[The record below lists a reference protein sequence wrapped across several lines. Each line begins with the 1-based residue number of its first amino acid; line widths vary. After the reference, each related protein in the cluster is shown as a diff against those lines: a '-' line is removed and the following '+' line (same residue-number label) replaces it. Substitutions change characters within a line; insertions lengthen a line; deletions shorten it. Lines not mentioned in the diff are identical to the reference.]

1 MSKIY
6 EEALLDAKKIRDAA
20 EQAAKDQIMESITP
34 QIRQMINNRILFEQ
48 GEMDDE
54 EEMTS
59 STMDLEPPEADD
71 DLDFNTI
78 VDSMPDVDLGDEV
91 MDAAT
96 DAAVSVYAAGDVNI
110 ELEQS
115 EDDEDDLMTDIA
127 IAESFARLV
136 RHDFIPSSRLA
147 ERVERFQSTAA
158 KLKEIMNIVRES
170 RLSSDQQRRLELSF
184 VSLVKEGVSLQN
196 DLKYSGRGSQ
206 RLQQKLISTIKEM
219 REMSSKYKRNIF
231 DFLFEAEEDKKKM
244 DEMMH
249 EQDDAEGLELD
260 AEAEEVEGD
269 EELGL
274 EGDVDVEAATGAL
287 EDLGAAL
294 GLELEV
300 TEEGEG
306 GVEEDLEVA
315 EEDED
320 LDVDLEETYEVNET
334 ALRRELRRLRRS
346 RRLREQD
353 EAIDTYASPGAAEE
367 VGDVIVDVDEDDLI
381 NVLADEL
388 GDAPTPDA
396 GGTLSGDDGI
406 PESRHRRGRRIAE
419 RHRQRRQTN
428 RSSSS
433 RTVRR
438 AVRERAEYKHAAI
451 KLKKQLVEM
460 NLFNAK
466 LLYANKLLQNKDLTV
481 KHQRAIV
488 EALDNAKTLRE
499 AKLLYKSLSGSLA
512 RRGRGGK
519 TLSESVR
526 RTLGSS
532 SRSTRSAQPA
542 NSGVETDR
550 WAVLA
555 GINKS

>member
-1 MSKIY
+1 MLPSLVTRG
-6 EEALLDAKKIRDAA
+6 ELD
-20 EQAAKDQIMESITP
+20 
-34 QIRQMINNRILFEQ
+34 FEQ
-48 GEMDDE
+48 GELDDE
-54 EEMTS
+54 EEMAS
-59 STMDLEPPEADD
+59 SVVGLEPLEADP
-71 DLDFNTI
+71 DLDLNTI

-115 EDDEDDLMTDIA
+115 EDEEDDIMTDIA

-136 RHDFIPSSRLA
+136 RDDFIPSNRLA
-147 ERVERFQSTAA
+147 ERVERFQRSAT
-158 KLKEIMNIVRES
+158 KLKEVMNIVRES

-260 AEAEEVEGD
+260 AEAEEVEGE

-306 GVEEDLEVA
+306 EE
-315 EEDED
+315 
-320 LDVDLEETYEVNET
+320 EETN
-334 ALRRELRRLRRS
+334 
-346 RRLREQD
+346 
-353 EAIDTYASPGAAEE
+353 
-367 VGDVIVDVDEDDLI
+367 
-381 NVLADEL
+381 
-388 GDAPTPDA
+388 
-396 GGTLSGDDGI
+396 
-406 PESRHRRGRRIAE
+406 
-419 RHRQRRQTN
+419 
-428 RSSSS
+428 
-433 RTVRR
+433 
-438 AVRERAEYKHAAI
+438 
-451 KLKKQLVEM
+451 
-460 NLFNAK
+460 
-466 LLYANKLLQNKDLTV
+466 
-481 KHQRAIV
+481 
-488 EALDNAKTLRE
+488 
-499 AKLLYKSLSGSLA
+499 
-512 RRGRGGK
+512 
-519 TLSESVR
+519 
-526 RTLGSS
+526 
-532 SRSTRSAQPA
+532 
-542 NSGVETDR
+542 
-550 WAVLA
+550 
-555 GINKS
+555 